1 MKLIAAVSAD
11 WGIGKDN
18 QLLFSLP
25 TDMKFFRT
33 MTKGAAV
40 IMGRR
45 TLESFG
51 GGPPRRGREK
61 LVLSRDPSFCPEGVT
76 VVRDL
81 KDLPD
86 RPDAFVIGGEAVYR
100 LLLDRCDTAY
110 ITKVDASVPADRFF
124 PDLDAL
130 PDWELAEQG
139 EPIEEN
145 GLTFRFL
152 TYRRV
157 CPGEAL

>member
-1 MKLIAAVSAD
+1 MKLIVAVSAD
-11 WGIGKDN
+11 WGIGRDN

-33 MTKGAAV
+33 MTKGATV

-45 TLESFG
+45 TLESFPG
-51 GGPPRRGREK
+51 GQPLKGRENI
-61 LVLSRDPSFCPEGVT
+61 VLSRDPAFRPEGVT
-76 VVRDL
+76 VVRTPDE
-81 KDLPD
+81 LPD
-86 RPDAFVIGGEAVYR
+86 RPDAFVIGGEAIYR

-110 ITKVDASVPADRFF
+110 ITKVDAHVPADRFF

-130 PDWELAEQG
+130 PDWQLAEAGPPQ
-139 EPIEEN
+139 EEN